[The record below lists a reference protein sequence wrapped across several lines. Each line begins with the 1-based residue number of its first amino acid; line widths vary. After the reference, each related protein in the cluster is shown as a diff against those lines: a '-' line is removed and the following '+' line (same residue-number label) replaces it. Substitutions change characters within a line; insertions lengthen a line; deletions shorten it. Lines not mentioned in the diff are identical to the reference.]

1 MTFVLLTAPDLNAT
15 MATMAMGRRTEDRA
29 DVAAAVDRAAAALAA
44 TPTETPTLF
53 PTSLFEAHGELGV
66 PTDPLPLLRYWAGLA
81 TGEVGRIRYRWSIS
95 PDMFHA
101 HPTFIGPKE
110 SWAPWR
116 PRDRAAMDEDPSA
129 FGMRVLVPLVVTSTL
144 EWLGELAE
152 GDGEAA
158 DLARRFIAES
168 RTTARRDAAFS
179 VQERHAWGDTWALWC
194 MARHPHVLRLLHPFA
209 LAIAEAYADTTIE
222 GHREAVVERRF
233 PFAGVPLVS
242 ASSHLAAGLVALG
255 AHPKLTG
262 TLATWVRGQQHG
274 DGGFGDSDGPSDLL
288 TTLVAADLLSGLDPT
303 WDPMPTAC
311 WLATQQTADG
321 WWRAYGPEAPWLTLA
336 IWQFLRQSTE
346 PFPARFRWPEIA
358 TTNRDRRTGLAWYAY
373 YADMAR
379 LCQEVPGL
387 GDTPIE
393 VAFLDL
399 AGFGVFNNR
408 HGMAMGDAVLR
419 EFAQALAEI
428 PGTMAIRDGGDEF
441 LSLGAP
447 GGTGL
452 AQALDVFRR
461 AWPTRLTARFG
472 PDAKVAPRILVTRT
486 TGAYLVEARD
496 DLGRRIA
503 ELKVAYPLE
512 RLPPEGILVEVSG

>member
-1 MTFVLLTAPDLNAT
+1 
-15 MATMAMGRRTEDRA
+15 MAAMAMGWHADGRA
-29 DVAAAVDRAAAALAA
+29 DVEAALLRAAATLSS
-44 TPTETPTLF
+44 TPVETPTLF
-53 PTSLFEAHGELGV
+53 PASLFEARAALGL
-66 PTDPLPLLRYWAGLA
+66 PADPLPLLRFWASLA

-95 PDMFHA
+95 PA
-101 HPTFIGPKE
+101 LIRTHPAFVGPRE

-129 FGMRVLVPLVVTSTL
+129 FEMRFLVPLVVTATL
-144 EWLGELAE
+144 DWLGELAE
-152 GDGEAA
+152 GGGEAA
-158 DLARRFIAES
+158 DLASRFIAES
-168 RTTARRDAAFS
+168 RTTARRDAAFY
-179 VQERHAWGDTWALWC
+179 VQERHAWGDTWALWS
-194 MARHPHVLRLLHPFA
+194 MAGHPHALRLLHPFA
-209 LAIAEAYADTTIE
+209 LAIAEAYADTTID
-222 GHREAVVERRF
+222 HDREAVVERRY
-233 PFAGVPLVS
+233 PFAGIPLVS

-255 AHPKLTG
+255 IHPKLTG
-262 TLATWVRGQQHG
+262 ALATWVRRQQHA
-274 DGGFGDSDGPSDLL
+274 DGGFGDGDGPSDPL
-288 TTLVAADLLSGLDPT
+288 TTLVAANLLTGLDPT
-303 WDPMPTAC
+303 WDPMPTAG
-311 WLATQQTADG
+311 WFATQQTTDG

-419 EFAQALAEI
+419 EFAHALAEV

-452 AQALDVFRR
+452 AQALDAFRR
-461 AWPTRLTARFG
+461 AWPARLKARFG
-472 PDAKVAPRILVTRT
+472 PEAKVAPRILVTRT
-486 TGAYLVEARD
+486 TGAHLVEARD

-503 ELKVAYPLE
+503 ELKTAYPLE
-512 RLPPEGILVEVSG
+512 RLPPEGILVEVGL